1 MLYKNAV
8 FFTSFFFAKQKT
20 LKRKMQKCILAVQK
34 CILAVQKYIF
44 AKRMFLFLKF
54 LRCQNVQKQRFDFL
68 NQNKSKNSEYLK
80 EQLNFFYHI
89 K

>member
-1 MLYKNAV
+1 
-8 FFTSFFFAKQKT
+8 
-20 LKRKMQKCILAVQK
+20 
-34 CILAVQKYIF
+34 
-44 AKRMFLFLKF
+44 MFLFLKF

>member
-34 CILAVQKYIF
+34 YIF
-44 AKRMFLFLKF
+44 ASHFAL
-54 LRCQNVQKQRFDFL
+54 QNVQKQRFDFL

>member
-34 CILAVQKYIF
+34 CILAVQKCILAVQKCILAVQKCILAVQKYIF
-44 AKRMFLFLKF
+44 ASHFAL
-54 LRCQNVQKQRFDFL
+54 QNVQYQMHFCKTNVFI
-68 NQNKSKNSEYLK
+68 S
-80 EQLNFFYHI
+80 
-89 K
+89 

>member
-34 CILAVQKYIF
+34 CILAVQKCILAVQKYIF
-44 AKRMFLFLKF
+44 ASHFAL
-54 LRCQNVQKQRFDFL
+54 QNVQYQMHFCKTNVFI
-68 NQNKSKNSEYLK
+68 S
-80 EQLNFFYHI
+80 
-89 K
+89 

>member
-44 AKRMFLFLKF
+44 ASHFAL
-54 LRCQNVQKQRFDFL
+54 QNVQDQIHFCKTNVFI
-68 NQNKSKNSEYLK
+68 S
-80 EQLNFFYHI
+80 
-89 K
+89 